1 MVSENRLLSF
11 LRKKLSWSETVTSRF
26 LKMCLP
32 SIKMPQWIAPFRP
45 TTSPRVKTLWVQF
58 LARVNFSFVLKNKR
72 SHYMPSFQIS
82 TSLLIPTIANFTFRN
97 SISTSSLKKKQSSN
111 IHATSKQTLLLMKQY
126 PVANISAT
134 ATARC
139 SMVYLIYLFRT
150 LSAELTFKWRLKTT
164 CSIPISTTLLGL
176 LSVFW
181 VWRGICVSFRPE
193 SILRTTL

>member
-1 MVSENRLLSF
+1 MVSENHSLSSP
-11 LRKKLSWSETVTSRF
+11 RKRLSWSETVTSRF

-32 SIKMPQWIAPFRP
+32 SIKMPQWIVRFRL

-72 SHYMPSFQIS
+72 SHYTPSFQIS
-82 TSLLIPTIANFTFRN
+82 TSWLTPTTANFTFHN
-97 SISTSSLKKKQSSN
+97 NISTSSLKKKQSSST
-111 IHATSKQTLLLMKQY
+111 HATSKQTLLWMKQY

-139 SMVYLIYLFRT
+139 STVYPIYLFHT
-150 LSAELTFKWRLKTT
+150 WSAELTFKWRLKTT
-164 CSIPISTTLLGL
+164 CSTPISTTLLGL

-193 SILRTTL
+193 